1 VLRRALQ
8 EEGIAVGAQMDGLNL
23 WLPLASDSQPLVMAL
38 AQRGWQVRGGE
49 VFSVHAPVHGLRIT
63 TATLTSPEARRF
75 AQDLREALAG

>member
-1 VLRRALQ
+1 
-8 EEGIAVGAQMDGLNL
+8 
-23 WLPLASDSQPLVMAL
+23 VMAL

-63 TATLTSPEARRF
+63 TATLTSLEARRF